1 MQPVS
6 CSDLESRAS
15 LKKKFPR
22 KLNLAHITPVYKKDN
37 STKIKNDRPVF
48 VLLAVSKIFKQQIQ
62 KQTYQ
67 YIKQFL
73 YLFLCGYRKGF
84 STQTALVWLI
94 EKGKHQLGKNGFAG
108 ALLMDLSM
116 AFHTINYDLVIAKFY
131 AYGFGKNGLDLVHS
145 FLKNRNQRMKV
156 NTTLNTWTDLK
167 GVYHRDQYH
176 NLLPNIFGIYQ
187 VSQKILI

>member
-1 MQPVS
+1 MV
-6 CSDLESRAS
+6 
-15 LKKKFPR
+15 
-22 KLNLAHITPVYKKDN
+22 
-37 STKIKNDRPVF
+37 
-48 VLLAVSKIFKQQIQ
+48 
-62 KQTYQ
+62 
-67 YIKQFL
+67 
-73 YLFLCGYRKGF
+73 F

-156 NTTLNTWTDLK
+156 NTTLNTWTDLI
-167 GVYHRDQYH
+167 GLYHRDQYY
-176 NLLPNIFGIYQ
+176 NILPNIFGIYL
-187 VSQKILI
+187 VS